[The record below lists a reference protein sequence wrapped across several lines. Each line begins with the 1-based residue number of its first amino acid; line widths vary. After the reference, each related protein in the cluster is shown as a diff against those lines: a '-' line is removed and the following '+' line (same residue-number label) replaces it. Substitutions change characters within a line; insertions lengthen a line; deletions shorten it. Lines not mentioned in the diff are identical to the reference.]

1 MKTFKD
7 LEFKKHPN
15 FGIGGF
21 RTQAEMKFE
30 NNYGVSVITGGYGN
44 ESQPYEVAVLYEG
57 GLCYTTH
64 ITDDVIGYL
73 TASEVTKIMKQV
85 QELKENVN
93 A

>member
-7 LEFKKHPN
+7 LEFKKHPSY
-15 FGIGGF
+15 GIGGF
-21 RTQAEMKFE
+21 RTQAEMKFD

-44 ESQPYEVAVLYEG
+44 ESKPYEVAVLYRG

-64 ITDDVIGYL
+64 L
-73 TASEVTKIMKQV
+73 TASEVTKIMEQV
-85 QELKENVN
+85 QELNESVN